1 MLAKNKHLK
10 SLASRGVSSV
20 ETEIQDLWDELM
32 QLKKENLAEL
42 QNARKIMTRAY
53 MFAYVS
59 WLLFVVIF
67 F

>member
-1 MLAKNKHLK
+1 
-10 SLASRGVSSV
+10 
-20 ETEIQDLWDELM
+20 M

-67 F
+67 FKTFVVNVDNVKVSLL